1 MEFMCLDV
9 IYDEWLIRHNDKKR
23 SPHESVW
30 IETDLI
36 REHMGLKK
44 GDNLDEK
51 KFFKLISELVLK
63 GYIALNCDTPF
74 EELEMANCIPNYV
87 TVRLTTK
94 GRLFYEEAMK
104 K

>member
-51 KFFKLISELVLK
+51 KFFQQISELLFM
-63 GYIALNCDTPF
+63 GYIALNCDTPLD
-74 EELEMANCIPNYV
+74 ELEMANSFPDYV
-87 TVRLTTK
+87 SVRLTTK
-94 GRLFYEEAMK
+94 GRMFYESALIK
-104 K
+104 